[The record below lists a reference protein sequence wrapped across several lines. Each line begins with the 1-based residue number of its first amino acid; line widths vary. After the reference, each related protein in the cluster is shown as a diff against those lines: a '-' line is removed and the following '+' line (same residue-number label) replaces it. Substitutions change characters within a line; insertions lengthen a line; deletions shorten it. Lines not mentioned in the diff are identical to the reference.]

1 MQRLADQLADEDF
14 MIVAVAEDD
23 AGAPVVKEFGEEL
36 EIRFPLLTESSGAV
50 GQSYKISGYPE
61 TFVIDR
67 NGRQLARI
75 IGPLDWDRP
84 ALVADLKHL
93 IRTGEWRRGP
103 DGRP

>member
-1 MQRLADQLADEDF
+1 MQRLADELADEDF

-23 AGAPVVKEFGEEL
+23 GGAPVVKQFGEEVGA
-36 EIRFPLLTESSGAV
+36 RFSLLTEPSGAV
-50 GQSYKISGYPE
+50 GQSYRISGYPE

-67 NGRQLARI
+67 NGAQLARI
-75 IGPLDWDRP
+75 IGPLQWDQP
-84 ALVADLKHL
+84 ELVADLRHL